1 MSPGALSPPQQFYRS
16 SPNTQT
22 HNHIIFTY
30 TDIFVR
36 SPLPLH
42 HHSPLPVSLLQHRGD
57 DLANTADAPFDFT
70 EENYKI
76 VKTILNKYPRNYKQ
90 SGIIPLLDL
99 AQRQAGNFLPVSAMH
114 KVAEVCGVPPMRV
127 YEVASFYTMFNRERV
142 GKYFI
147 QLCGTT
153 PCMVN
158 GSEDIKA
165 AICKHLG
172 ISDGETTADGLF
184 TLKEVECLGACANA
198 PMVQINDD
206 FYECLTA
213 ASMIEV
219 LESCKAGK
227 PIPMNKWGSKP
238 MNGQLSC
245 EGPMGATTLKDPQGR
260 LGPVPTRE
268 FKPLVDPA
276 TVKKAMMY

>member
-1 MSPGALSPPQQFYRS
+1 MREGSVGLDLQAASTTFRVPSHTQNIALLFCALA
-16 SPNTQT
+16 
-22 HNHIIFTY
+22 
-30 TDIFVR
+30 
-36 SPLPLH
+36 PL
-42 HHSPLPVSLLQHRGD
+42 SQHRSHD
-57 DLANTADAPFDFT
+57 EANTPDMPFDFT

-99 AQRQAGNFLPVSAMH
+99 AQRQCGNFLPVSAMN
-114 KVAEVCGVPPMRV
+114 KVAEICGAAPVRV

-172 ISDGETTADGLF
+172 IADGGEEEDARGRERGERERDRQ
-184 TLKEVECLGACANA
+184 KERTNRQNERTNRQKERNSWKVE
-198 PMVQINDD
+198 
-206 FYECLTA
+206 
-213 ASMIEV
+213 
-219 LESCKAGK
+219 
-227 PIPMNKWGSKP
+227 
-238 MNGQLSC
+238 
-245 EGPMGATTLKDPQGR
+245 
-260 LGPVPTRE
+260 
-268 FKPLVDPA
+268 
-276 TVKKAMMY
+276 